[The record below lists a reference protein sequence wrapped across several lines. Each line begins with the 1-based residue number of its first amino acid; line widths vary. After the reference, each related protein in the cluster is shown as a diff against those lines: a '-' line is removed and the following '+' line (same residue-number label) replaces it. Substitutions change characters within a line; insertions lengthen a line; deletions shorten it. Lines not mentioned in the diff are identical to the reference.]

1 MDIQKI
7 GNYIKCKRKA
17 QGLTQAELAGLLGIT
32 NKAVSKWENGKCLP
46 DLSLHEKLCDALH
59 ITLNELV
66 AGQDIEST
74 QLPDASDQ
82 NMKTM
87 LGSCQH
93 LRSLKDVCIGL
104 LLLFI
109 GRLMPSM
116 QLKHMTSDA
125 SQFIFGVSEG
135 VSIGIT
141 LIGIAWLIF
150 GAVKFSQKEE

>member
-1 MDIQKI
+1 M
-7 GNYIKCKRKA
+7 
-17 QGLTQAELAGLLGIT
+17 TQAELAGLLGIT

-74 QLPDASDQ
+74 QLPEASEQ

-109 GRLMPSM
+109 GRLMPS
-116 QLKHMTSDA
+116 T
-125 SQFIFGVSEG
+125 QFIFGVSEG

>member
-66 AGQDIEST
+66 AG
-74 QLPDASDQ
+74 
-82 NMKTM
+82 
-87 LGSCQH
+87 
-93 LRSLKDVCIGL
+93 
-104 LLLFI
+104 
-109 GRLMPSM
+109 LMPST

>member
-74 QLPDASDQ
+74 QLPEASEQ

-87 LGSCQH
+87 L
-93 LRSLKDVCIGL
+93 V
-104 LLLFI
+104 F
-109 GRLMPSM
+109 
-116 QLKHMTSDA
+116 QLWLAGCLALQKSKWE
-125 SQFIFGVSEG
+125 QE
-135 VSIGIT
+135 SI
-141 LIGIAWLIF
+141 
-150 GAVKFSQKEE
+150 S

>member
-17 QGLTQAELAGLLGIT
+17 QGLAQAELAGLLGIT

-46 DLSLHEKLCDALH
+46 DLSLNEKLCDALH

-74 QLPDASDQ
+74 QLPEASEQ